1 MNTTWILILFVCII
15 AWFIW
20 AILTAGSEADDM
32 IDDQINDKS
41 KDIDDSLRTINTY
54 FFKNNTFSFE
64 KFCDYVLCIKEEM
77 SMNEVAQSIMEL
89 DLLLKCSGDLR
100 DKIISILIYSES
112 ILDINYKDFEEIKKD
127 IKEGKFKGTYQDLV
141 HIYMST
147 IFYLKHLLTLKR
159 GKFNSY
165 N

>member
-1 MNTTWILILFVCII
+1 MNNWILLLVICAI

-20 AILTAGSEADDM
+20 EIFTAGQESDDM
-32 IDDQINDKS
+32 MDDQINEKNNS
-41 KDIDDSLRTINTY
+41 VDDSLRAINTY
-54 FFKNNTFSFE
+54 FFDHNTFSFE
-64 KFCDYVLCIKEEM
+64 KFCNYVLCIKEEM

-112 ILDINYKDFEEIKKD
+112 ILEINYKDFEEIKKD
-127 IKEGKFKGTYQDLV
+127 IKEGKFKGTYQELV
-141 HIYMST
+141 NIYMST
-147 IFYLKHLLTLKR
+147 VFYLKHLLSLKR
-159 GKFNSY
+159 GKFISY